1 MPGAKASVKA
11 DAMTH
16 AMKAHDWI
24 SHHGMRRP
32 NAPAIV
38 MCETGAAL
46 SYGEMNR
53 QADSCAAFLVREFG
67 IEAGDRV
74 ALLAQSCAEVF
85 VLQAACA
92 RLRAIFLPLNWRL
105 TASELVYITADA
117 TPKIIIAD
125 DQFLDTARTIGEA
138 CADSTPVPMGAGS
151 EFESA
156 LADRDRID
164 GLRAPTHDDIWMIL
178 YTSGTTG
185 RPKGAMLSHG
195 QVLLQALALGSEY
208 GVTHKTV
215 GLTFTPTFHASGLFM
230 FTDPTLLAGG
240 TTYLMRKFDPE
251 VCLRMLM
258 DDEIGITHT
267 LAIPTQLMMMRSLP
281 AFEQSNFSGLVIPSG
296 GAPVPRALVEVYA
309 EHGAHVPQVWGMTE
323 LCGVATALPPE
334 RALEKAGSSGPP
346 LMNYS
351 LRIID
356 DEGRPISSA
365 DTVGEVVVSGPMVT
379 RGYWGLGEK
388 NDAHFIPGGWFK
400 TGDAGSIDA
409 EGYLTIAGRWKD
421 MYISGGENVYPP
433 EVEEIIYQMPE
444 VDEVAIIGIPH
455 DLLGE
460 TGCAYIVPKEGTEL
474 TEDAV
479 KAHCRS
485 QLAGYKVPKFIS
497 FRASLPHSANGKILK
512 HELQDGDHGETKQE
526 PRS

>member
-1 MPGAKASVKA
+1 
-11 DAMTH
+11 MTRS
-16 AMKAHDWI
+16 MKAHDWI
-24 SHHGMRRP
+24 SHHGARRP
-32 NAPAIV
+32 HEPAIV

-53 QADSCAAFLVREFG
+53 QADSCAAFLAREHG
-67 IEAGDRV
+67 VEANDRV

-92 RLRAIFLPLNWRL
+92 RLKATFLPLNWRL
-105 TASELVYITADA
+105 AAPELVYIASDA
-117 TPKIIIAD
+117 MPKIIIVD
-125 DQFLDTARTIGEA
+125 DQFVDTAKTIGNA
-138 CADSTPVPMGAGS
+138 CTGCTPVPMGTGS

-156 LADRDRID
+156 LTGRDRID
-164 GLRAPTHDDIWMIL
+164 GLSEPTHDDIWMIL

-195 QVLLQALALGSEY
+195 QILLQALALGSEY

-230 FTDPTLLAGG
+230 FANPTLLAGG
-240 TTYLMRKFDPE
+240 TTFLMRKFDPE
-251 VCLRMLM
+251 ACLRMLT
-258 DDEIGITHT
+258 DQEIGITHT

-281 AFEQSNFSGLVIPSG
+281 AFDRVNFNGLVIPSG
-296 GAPVPRALVEVYA
+296 GAPVPRALVEIYA
-309 EHGAHVPQVWGMTE
+309 EHGAQVPQVWGMTE

-334 RALEKAGSSGPP
+334 HALEKAGSSGPP

-351 LRIID
+351 LRIVD
-356 DEGRPISSA
+356 DEGRTVPTA

-379 RGYWGLGEK
+379 RGYWGLGAK
-388 NDAHFIPGGWFK
+388 NEAHFLPGGWFK

-433 EVEEIIYQMPE
+433 EIEEVIYQMPE

-460 TGCAYIVPKEGTEL
+460 TGRAYIVLKDGAEL

-479 KAHCRS
+479 KAHCLS
-485 QLAGYKVPKFIS
+485 QLAGYKAPKS
-497 FRASLPHSANGKILK
+497 VCFRASLPHSANGKILK
-512 HELQDGDHGETKQE
+512 HELYDGDHDVTMHA